1 MPHANTYPVVGT
13 IRLIEKGTPDLK
25 RNEHTI
31 VLNDALA
38 INTNLIEQYFC
49 TASTSLAQDLMTV
62 VGITKYAD
70 RNITRHHASG
80 WGRSLNIE
88 VPVFDVELWSSI
100 AVQQALTDCL
110 NYLTGDEWRFNFT
123 PREKGAKLSGQLS
136 APLSLTG
143 PYIFI
148 PYSHGLDSYAQ
159 LRILKQK
166 EPSARIVC
174 VYTDTRGGDRTWKQ
188 FCQKNRNSDFHT
200 IPVPVSINTLQHGE
214 QSFRTR
220 PFTYYLLAA
229 YGAILHA
236 DSRVLIPENGQGSLG
251 GSLVTLGSEAPH
263 RSCHPGFTQR
273 LTKFIYELTNRKVNF
288 LHPALFQTKGEVLSA
303 LYSVEP
309 SPDGWLRDH
318 WSCSHD
324 HRHASVNGVRMH
336 CGVCGNCILRRVSIK
351 AARLPTHE
359 SYKYSNLSAATL
371 SEAIIGDNQTQH
383 NIRAFEDL
391 ARNSIRSMNR
401 LAKLAAL
408 PDADIVWAE
417 AATLARYQKQDAST
431 IHAHLMSLLKQHRT
445 EWHQFLSDFSDNAW
459 IKTTI
464 RGQNGD

>member
-1 MPHANTYPVVGT
+1 MMSHTTYPVVGT
-13 IRLIEKGTPDLK
+13 IRLIESGTPDHK
-25 RNEHTI
+25 RHEHTI
-31 VLNDALA
+31 VLDDALA
-38 INTNLIEQYFC
+38 INTTLIEQYFC
-49 TASTSLAQDLMTV
+49 STSTWLAQDLMTV
-62 VGITKYAD
+62 IGVTKYAD
-70 RNITRHHASG
+70 RNITRHHSSG

-88 VPVFDVELWSSI
+88 VPVFDIDLWSRT
-100 AVQQALTDCL
+100 AVQQALTDSL

-123 PREKGAKLSGQLS
+123 PRKKGAKPSGQLS

-143 PYIFI
+143 PYVFI

-159 LRILKQK
+159 LKILKQHD
-166 EPSARIVC
+166 PSARIVC
-174 VYTDTRGGDRTWKQ
+174 VYTDTRGGDKTWKQ
-188 FCQKNRNSDFHT
+188 FCQKNRHSDFHT
-200 IPVPVSINTLQHGE
+200 IPVPVLINRLQHGE

-251 GSLVTLGSEAPH
+251 GSLVTLGGEAPH

-273 LTKFIYELTNRKVNF
+273 LTEFIYALTDKKVNF
-288 LHPALFQTKGEVLSA
+288 EHPALFQTKGEVLSS
-303 LYSVEP
+303 LYAAEP
-309 SPDGWLRDH
+309 YPDVWLRDH

-324 HRHASVNGVRMH
+324 HRHASVDGVRMH

-351 AARLPTHE
+351 SARLPIQE
-359 SYKYSNLSAATL
+359 SYKYSDLSAATL
-371 SEAIIGDNQTQH
+371 SKAILSEHQTPH

-391 ARNSIRSMNR
+391 ARNSIKSMNR
-401 LAKLAAL
+401 LAELATL

-417 AATLARYQKQDAST
+417 AATLARYRKQDAST
-431 IHAHLMSLLKQHRT
+431 VHAQLMGLLRQHRI
-445 EWHQFLSDFSDNAW
+445 EWQQFLSDVSDNAW
-459 IKTTI
+459 IKKTI